1 MKKFV
6 AVIPLQG
13 QGQLQRKHY
22 KAVGNPRLNIE
33 GSVSFPILTAF
44 QGYVEPGERS
54 RIIAIRMDSDNARR
68 NFDLLKQ
75 ELKEICEK
83 RKIPF
88 PDIVVIDIPEDEEVS
103 THVETFRKMI
113 DCFEDNDELFG
124 CLTFGTKPLS
134 EVVRMSIQYAYRVK
148 KNTSICCIVYGQI
161 VRDSQSSIIDSFVYD
176 QTALLRL
183 DEIVRLMVDQGV
195 KNPSTVLDALLAL

>member
-22 KAVGNPRLNIE
+22 KAVGNPRLDVE
-33 GSVSFPILTAF
+33 ESVSFPILTAF

-83 RKIPF
+83 RKIATVYKGNIIKNLIMDCQSYTKYRPNETTGGIF
-88 PDIVVIDIPEDEEVS
+88 VSWRRKEELP
-103 THVETFRKMI
+103 T
-113 DCFEDNDELFG
+113 G
-124 CLTFGTKPLS
+124 
-134 EVVRMSIQYAYRVK
+134 A
-148 KNTSICCIVYGQI
+148 
-161 VRDSQSSIIDSFVYD
+161 
-176 QTALLRL
+176 
-183 DEIVRLMVDQGV
+183 
-195 KNPSTVLDALLAL
+195 